1 MHVQETPTF
10 IISVTIDGWH
20 HWRAEQEVSISEK
33 IAYNS
38 MSSAAVVALRYNAR
52 AACNNNNKQHEV
64 RLTFFFF
71 CKSFFFQIFFFS
83 NQKSNSSVSV
93 NAFAFAFA
101 SILYAHLD
109 AFVRVKE

>member
-38 MSSAAVVALRYNAR
+38 VSSAAVVALRYNAR
-52 AACNNNNKQHEV
+52 AACNNTKFALH
-64 RLTFFFF
+64 FFF